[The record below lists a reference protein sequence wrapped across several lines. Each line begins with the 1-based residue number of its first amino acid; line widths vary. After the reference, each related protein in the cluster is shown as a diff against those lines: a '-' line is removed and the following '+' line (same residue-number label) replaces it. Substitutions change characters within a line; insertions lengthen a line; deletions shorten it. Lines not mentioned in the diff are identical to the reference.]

1 MITVT
6 FSHIAGS
13 NWKFLSASLETERG
27 TLDLTYLI
35 ELLAVFLLLE
45 FLPVPIDFDILLMGG
60 DNFILDFVCSL
71 LLGLILK
78 SSAVSF
84 SLIGLSFDRV
94 DRALGLSEKLLEITY
109 TKN

>member
-1 MITVT
+1 MFRTV
-6 FSHIAGS
+6 G
-13 NWKFLSASLETERG
+13 
-27 TLDLTYLI
+27 LTYLI
-35 ELLAVFLLLE
+35 ELLAVFLLFK

-60 DNFILDFVCSL
+60 DNFILDFVRSF

-94 DRALGLSEKLLEITY
+94 DRALSLSEELLKITY
-109 TKN
+109 TRNRKL